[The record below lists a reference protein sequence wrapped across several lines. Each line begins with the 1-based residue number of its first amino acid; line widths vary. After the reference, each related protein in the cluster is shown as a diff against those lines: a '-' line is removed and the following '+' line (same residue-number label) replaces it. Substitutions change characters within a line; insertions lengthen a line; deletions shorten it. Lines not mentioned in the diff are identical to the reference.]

1 MRLKLR
7 AALSKVIK
15 GLFTF
20 KHCTVA
26 FIKTLI
32 KTKSFKEAKKMSEDV
47 KAKIDFK
54 EQNGELSF
62 DPAQFTETKNGKWAR
77 SMTEALINKRIA
89 GEITDE
95 DFELMM
101 KYVQDTYF
109 RKEAKA
115 MRIEEARKTE
125 SERKIEKSKAK
136 IENGNAKSKAKIENG
151 KAKIENGKA
160 KIEKSKA
167 KSEKRMKDCD
177 YIFENANNISK
188 TMLKVGYTAIAI
200 AAPIAC
206 FIASCFGVKIP
217 FIIKK

>member
-7 AALSKVIK
+7 VALSKVIK

-47 KAKIDFK
+47 KAKIDLK

-77 SMTEALINKRIA
+77 SMTETLINKRIA

-115 MRIEEARKTE
+115 MRIEEARKTK
-125 SERKIEKSKAK
+125 SECE
-136 IENGNAKSKAKIENG
+136 
-151 KAKIENGKA
+151 
-160 KIEKSKA
+160 IEKSKA
-167 KSEKRMKDCD
+167 KSEKHMKDCD
-177 YIFENANNISK
+177 YIFENANSISK
-188 TMLKVGYTAIAI
+188 TILKVGYTAIAV

-206 FIASCFGVKIP
+206 FIAACFGVKIP

>member
-7 AALSKVIK
+7 VALSKVIK

-47 KAKIDFK
+47 KAKIDLK

-77 SMTEALINKRIA
+77 SMTETLINKRIA

-115 MRIEEARKTE
+115 MRIEEARKTK

-136 IENGNAKSKAKIENG
+136 IE
-151 KAKIENGKA
+151 
-160 KIEKSKA
+160 KSKA
-167 KSEKRMKDCD
+167 KSEKHMKDCD
-177 YIFENANNISK
+177 YIFENANSISK
-188 TMLKVGYTAIAI
+188 TILKVGYTAIAV

-206 FIASCFGVKIP
+206 FIAACFGVKIP

>member
-115 MRIEEARKTE
+115 MRIEEARKTK
-125 SERKIEKSKAK
+125 SERKIEKS
-136 IENGNAKSKAKIENG
+136 
-151 KAKIENGKA
+151 KA

-188 TMLKVGYTAIAI
+188 IILKVGYTAIAV

-206 FIASCFGVKIP
+206 FIAACFGVKIP

>member
-7 AALSKVIK
+7 VALSKVIK

-151 KAKIENGKA
+151 KAK
-160 KIEKSKA
+160 
-167 KSEKRMKDCD
+167 SEKRMKDCD

>member
-101 KYVQDTYF
+101 KYVQDTYC
-109 RKEAKA
+109 RKEAKE
-115 MRIEEARKTE
+115 MRIKAKSEKSKAK
-125 SERKIEKSKAK
+125 SERKIENDKAKIENDKAKIEKSKAK
-136 IENGNAKSKAKIENG
+136 IEND
-151 KAKIENGKA
+151 KA
-160 KIEKSKA
+160 KIEKSMV

-188 TMLKVGYTAIAI
+188 TILKVGYTAIAV

-206 FIASCFGVKIP
+206 FIAACFGVKIP